1 MSDRTSM
8 RIRIVLI
15 SIFILVYVVYNG
27 VPGILYYSLLLI
39 CFLSLV
45 ISAVVCIKHRD
56 DKKLLMTELISD
68 GIIIILIVI
77 FVIKLIKLNQTL

>member
-1 MSDRTSM
+1 M

-45 ISAVVCIKHRD
+45 ISAVVCLRHRD